1 MGLCE
6 STNDAPDARIKGYD
20 DENRRQSICN
30 KLHDIGAAFRDQWRL
45 ATKVNGSQEGNQ
57 QI

>member
-30 KLHDIGAAFRDQWRL
+30 KLRDIGAAFRDQWRL
-45 ATKVNGSQEGNQ
+45 ATKVNGSQEGN
-57 QI
+57 